1 MKKIKVMIVDDSALV
16 RQTMLAILPEK
27 DGFETLAAANPVFA
41 EKKFDSF
48 KPDVLILDLQMP
60 EMDGL
65 TYLKKI
71 MLEKPLPVII
81 CSSHSQ
87 HNSANAISAL
97 DHGAIDIVE
106 KPKIGTKEFIEESK
120 EKIQDIVRASVNI
133 KLKKKFPVK
142 SPVIT
147 PKLSADVI
155 LPAGKPGNLKTT
167 EKVIVVGA
175 STGGT
180 EALKDFLMMIPE
192 NAPPILIVQHMP
204 KHFTKAFADR
214 LNTLS
219 KAHVQEAANGMKIKR
234 GEVFVAPGDEH
245 MLLKTSG
252 TEYYIEVRTGP
263 LVSRHRP
270 SVDVL
275 FRSAARYAGKNVI
288 GVIMTGMGDDG
299 ARGMKEMKDNGAYTI
314 AQDEKTCIV
323 YGMPKEAVKR
333 GGVDSVL
340 PLSAIASKV
349 LDLVK

>member
-1 MKKIKVMIVDDSALV
+1 
-16 RQTMLAILPEK
+16 MLQ
-27 DGFETLAAANPVFA
+27 
-41 EKKFDSF
+41 
-48 KPDVLILDLQMP
+48 LILFLQRRNSTASSLMSLFSIYRCRRWT
-60 EMDGL
+60 GL
-65 TYLKKI
+65 HISKKI

-192 NAPPILIVQHMP
+192 NAPPILIVTAHA
-204 KHFTKAFADR
+204 KAFYQG
-214 LNTLS
+214 LCG
-219 KAHVQEAANGMKIKR
+219 Q
-234 GEVFVAPGDEH
+234 
-245 MLLKTSG
+245 
-252 TEYYIEVRTGP
+252 TEYSFKSPCSGSCQRNEDKEG
-263 LVSRHRP
+263 
-270 SVDVL
+270 
-275 FRSAARYAGKNVI
+275 RSI
-288 GVIMTGMGDDG
+288 
-299 ARGMKEMKDNGAYTI
+299 
-314 AQDEKTCIV
+314 CSS
-323 YGMPKEAVKR
+323 
-333 GGVDSVL
+333 GG
-340 PLSAIASKV
+340 
-349 LDLVK
+349 

>member
-1 MKKIKVMIVDDSALV
+1 MDKIRVMIVDDSALV
-16 RQTMLAILPEK
+16 RQTMQTILPEK
-27 DGFETLAAANPVFA
+27 DGFQTLSAANPLFA

-48 KPDVLILDLQMP
+48 KPEVIILDLQMP
-60 EMDGL
+60 QMDGL

-71 MLEKPLPVII
+71 MAEKPLPVII
-81 CSSHSQ
+81 CSSHTQ

-97 DHGAIDIVE
+97 ESGAIEIIE
-106 KPKIGTKEFIEESK
+106 KPRIGTKEFLEESK
-120 EKIQDIVRASVNI
+120 TKIQDIVRAAVNAKLRKRTPAKAISV
-133 KLKKKFPVK
+133 
-142 SPVIT
+142 T
-147 PKLSADVI
+147 PKLTADVI
-155 LPAGKPGNLKTT
+155 LPAGKPGNIKTT

-180 EALKDFLMMIPE
+180 EALKDFLLMIPE
-192 NAPPILIVQHMP
+192 NMPPILIVQHMP

-214 LNTLS
+214 LNRLS
-219 KAHVQEAANGMKIKR
+219 KAHVQEAENGMKLKR

-245 MLLKTSG
+245 MLLKSSG

-275 FRSAARYAGKNVI
+275 FRSAARYGGRNIV

-314 AQDEKTCIV
+314 AQDEKSCV
-323 YGMPKEAVKR
+323 VFGMPKEAIKR
-333 GGVDSVL
+333 GCVDSVL
-340 PLSAIASKV
+340 PLNSIAPKV
-349 LDLVK
+349 LELVR